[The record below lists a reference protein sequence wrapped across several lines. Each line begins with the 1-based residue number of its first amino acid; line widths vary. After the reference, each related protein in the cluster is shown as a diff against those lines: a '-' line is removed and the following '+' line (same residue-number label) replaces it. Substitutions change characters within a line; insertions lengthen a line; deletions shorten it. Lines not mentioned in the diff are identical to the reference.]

1 MRTNTQYDT
10 INKPVSSHRQPS
22 QKVISAIVANGAGA
36 VNMRQSVRYGMT
48 VRQFKV
54 ALKLHA
60 QVSR

>member
-10 INKPVSSHRQPS
+10 INEPVSHHRQPS
-22 QKVISAIVANGAGA
+22 QKVIAAIVANGAGA
-36 VNMRQSVRYGMT
+36 VNIRQAVKYGVT

>member
-1 MRTNTQYDT
+1 MKQHQNPH
-10 INKPVSSHRQPS
+10 KAVA
-22 QKVISAIVANGAGA
+22 AIVANGAGA
-36 VNMRQSVRYGMT
+36 VNMRQAVKYGMT